1 MDKKEIIGYLDKI
14 IDSVQ
19 SSCSK
24 EKFINKVINEGLKHT
39 PDFQQHIDQWID
51 DSIVNKTKML
61 NQLLEEEDASQD
73 DMWNSIIDLY
83 KSIVS
88 YAIYQN
94 KISCFKTGYMDC
106 AVGDCEKFKDMDFD
120 MSKVQNTGF
129 KCYLKGYGLC
139 LLTTVMSLS
148 LNKVAELITQEK

>member
-1 MDKKEIIGYLDKI
+1 MFDWGMFIGCLFFFG
-14 IDSVQ
+14 VFLG
-19 SSCSK
+19 
-24 EKFINKVINEGLKHT
+24 FINTLGESEDSNLT
-39 PDFQQHIDQWID
+39 HISQKR
-51 DSIVNKTKML
+51 VNSGIY
-61 NQLLEEEDASQD
+61 QR
-73 DMWNSIIDLY
+73 I
-83 KSIVS
+83 S